1 MENNC
6 CSQQVIDAFS
16 ETEKFC
22 IASKLVEAIAINT
35 IKGLLVYNTIMKL
48 EESWKIIYIN
58 PPCFV

>member
-16 ETEKFC
+16 ETEKFF
-22 IASKLVEAIAINT
+22 IASKLVEVIAINT

-48 EESWKIIYIN
+48 EES
-58 PPCFV
+58 